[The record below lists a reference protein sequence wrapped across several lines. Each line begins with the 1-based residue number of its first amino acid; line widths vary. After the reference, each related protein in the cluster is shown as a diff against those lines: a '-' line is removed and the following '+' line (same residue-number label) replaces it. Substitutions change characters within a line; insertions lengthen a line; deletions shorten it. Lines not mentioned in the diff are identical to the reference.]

1 MERTIEDRQIVQLIQ
16 DGHSEA
22 YGDLVRSYHKKVL
35 GYCLSMLNNR
45 TDAEE
50 AAQDIFVKA
59 YQALARF
66 KGDSSF
72 STWLYRI
79 TANHCLD
86 ILRKRN
92 RRKTVSWDALVEK
105 EGERMHALVS
115 ANDPGASR
123 LEDRQ
128 MADRILS
135 TLTEDHRTVLT
146 LREQDGLEY
155 QEIAEILN
163 CSLDAVKGRL
173 ARARK
178 QVQERLAQ
186 VLESGNPRNAEG

>member
-1 MERTIEDRQIVQLIQ
+1 M
-16 DGHSEA
+16 
-22 YGDLVRSYHKKVL
+22 
-35 GYCLSMLNNR
+35 GYCLSMLLNR

-86 ILRKRN
+86 LLRKRN

-105 EGERMHALVS
+105 EGERVHGLMAAPDS
-115 ANDPGASR
+115 GASR
-123 LEDRQ
+123 MEDRQ
-128 MADRILS
+128 LADKILS
-135 TLTEDHRTVLT
+135 TLAEDYRMVLT

-155 QEIAEILN
+155 QEIAEILH

-178 QVQERLAQ
+178 QLQERLQ
-186 VLESGNPRNAEG
+186 QFVGGNEPYRGQN

>member
-1 MERTIEDRQIVQLIQ
+1 VERTIEDRQIVQLIQ

>member
-1 MERTIEDRQIVQLIQ
+1 
-16 DGHSEA
+16 
-22 YGDLVRSYHKKVL
+22 VRSYHKKVL

-105 EGERMHALVS
+105 EGERMHALLS
-115 ANDPGASR
+115 STDTGASR

-186 VLESGNPRNAEG
+186 VLESGNPRSAEG